1 MTHQMTM
8 ACLPPFLECM
18 LHVPSWSMIF
28 WTLKNRENWERSGH
42 FSSGV
47 VFSGIFSHHVML
59 FKVWLSAVLG
69 LFLIMLSRWQQSH
82 SATCPIIRHWIGS
95 TVESGAEV
103 GLATHSWS
111 PRTGCFSDKLVYL
124 CRCVLYLF
132 IQDSWVTVIFWDVHT
147 LYDLWFSS
155 LFVLNF

>member
-47 VFSGIFSHHVML
+47 IFSGIFCHHVML
-59 FKVWLSAVLG
+59 FKVWLSVVLG

-82 SATCPIIRHWIGS
+82 SATCPIIRHWIGG

-103 GLATHSWS
+103 GLGTHSLLLRAKIVS
-111 PRTGCFSDKLVYL
+111 MFSIYNESMKTSTSSDILYWCIGISDCIIYL
-124 CRCVLYLF
+124 IGSKIPYP
-132 IQDSWVTVIFWDVHT
+132 
-147 LYDLWFSS
+147 
-155 LFVLNF
+155 